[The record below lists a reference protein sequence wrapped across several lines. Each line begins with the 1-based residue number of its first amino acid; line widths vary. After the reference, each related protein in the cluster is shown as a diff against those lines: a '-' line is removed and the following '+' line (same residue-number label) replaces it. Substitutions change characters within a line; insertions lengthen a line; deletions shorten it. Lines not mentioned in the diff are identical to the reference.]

1 MIDVEDFNLRY
12 GSVRFRLMVFR
23 VLKLEQKSKPTN
35 DKATWN
41 LIYITDFDVSFKQ
54 LNKEF
59 SRDLL
64 KDSPVDCKLNTEGLK
79 DKTKYTKVIK
89 DSSFTI
95 NTSYATFKTEGTH
108 LASLI
113 TDFDLSKDAKFSVF
127 SKKELE
133 IRFHSSKEVFDDSII
148 DFGIHSMNFKYN
160 SCQATK
166 EGPRFFMKSEEIS
179 AKEKSSDEM
188 WKGGKYKIL
197 SGLSQG
203 ETTLNSFMPFKIGD
217 VNKFVNAIL
226 VVNGIPVKRLYDNA
240 FFRLNL
246 EHKFPLKVQPVE
258 EPDDSAIF
266 SNRLKRDNGTWKLV
280 NNKKVTFYQDANYLD
295 KTLYSKRLIG
305 KQPLSLTV
313 HFTCPTRI
321 V

>member
-197 SGLSQG
+197 SGLSQNDK
-203 ETTLNSFMPFKIGD
+203 ELSKYISFKITND
-217 VNKFVNAIL
+217 NILVNAIL
-226 VVNGIPVKRLYDNA
+226 VVNYIPVKRIFHNA
-240 FFRLNL
+240 DSTLKL
-246 EHKFPLKVQPVE
+246 EHNFPFKVLPKYSE
-258 EPDDSAIF
+258 NSYYIY
-266 SNRLKRDNGTWKLV
+266 SNSFKRGSSIWKLDYY
-280 NNKKVTFYQDANYLD
+280 NRTIYFSSSNYSD
-295 KTLYSKRLIG
+295 KILYSQREIDEQL
-305 KQPLSLTV
+305 LSLTV
-313 HFTCPTRI
+313 HFACPTKI
-321 V
+321 I